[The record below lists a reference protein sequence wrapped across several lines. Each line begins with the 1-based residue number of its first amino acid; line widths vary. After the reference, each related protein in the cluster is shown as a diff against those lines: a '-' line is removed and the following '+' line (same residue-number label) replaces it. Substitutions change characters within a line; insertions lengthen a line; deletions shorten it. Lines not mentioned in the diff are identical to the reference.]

1 MEPLPQARRQELIE
15 RASAQ
20 LRAWHLREPAL
31 VLLTMHLPLAF
42 IGSQLLLIAQPF
54 VGLVTGERTAR
65 DLVLFLE
72 DPQNIERLAARLEQ
86 NV

>member
-1 MEPLPQARRQELIE
+1 
-15 RASAQ
+15 
-20 LRAWHLREPAL
+20 
-31 VLLTMHLPLAF
+31 MHLPLAF

-65 DLVLFLE
+65 DLVLFFE